1 MCFDFIS
8 CVLGK
13 VIRGNQM
20 TGQDTGETLF
30 NRTPLNTQQEN
41 RIPATKPGVFATIS
55 MFSGIV
61 SILLPVLLMLM
72 TLIPGGGSDFADSL
86 RDGVVLYALAVLLP
100 VICLLA
106 VVSGI
111 AGIKQSKNSCYII
124 GRDKSIAGLVLGAV
138 TMAYFVFVYIVVT
151 VY

>member
-1 MCFDFIS
+1 M
-8 CVLGK
+8 V
-13 VIRGNQM
+13 
-20 TGQDTGETLF
+20 
-30 NRTPLNTQQEN
+30 
-41 RIPATKPGVFATIS
+41 
-55 MFSGIV
+55 SGII

-111 AGIKQSKNSCYII
+111 AGIKWE
-124 GRDKSIAGLVLGAV
+124 
-138 TMAYFVFVYIVVT
+138 
-151 VY
+151 